1 MKRILL
7 LLTLGL
13 FVNVALAQ
21 NTNSNNKEAKT
32 EQKCSS
38 RKIC

>member
-13 FVNVALAQ
+13 FLFTGNAQEDKDALAKKIL
-21 NTNSNNKEAKT
+21 TELSYKT
-32 EQKCSS
+32 KT
-38 RKIC
+38 